1 MTLNVMRTS
10 LAVPFLILLN
20 GWYNGAFVFAVAVN
34 DTEDAEDKLTPDT
47 GTAVVETLLLLL
59 LLLDIDIG
67 TELALAIA
75 LILLKADPF
84 FGPIFVPLPADPDL
98 SGVPT
103 RLGDEGGVVVDVD
116 MDT

>member
-20 GWYNGAFVFAVAVN
+20 GWYNGAFEFAVAVN
-34 DTEDAEDKLTPDT
+34 DKLTPDT